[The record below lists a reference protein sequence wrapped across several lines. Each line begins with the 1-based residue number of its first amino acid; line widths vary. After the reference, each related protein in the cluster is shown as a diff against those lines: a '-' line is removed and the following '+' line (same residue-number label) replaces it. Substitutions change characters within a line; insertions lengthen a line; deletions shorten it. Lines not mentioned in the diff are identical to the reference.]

1 MPFSKEYI
9 DLNLQDANI
18 KYYPSFFNKEISD
31 YYFERLKQ
39 NIKWQHDSITLFGKT
54 HLQPRLTALYGNNE
68 KSYTYS
74 NITMHPKIFTKD
86 LLKIKEFVEKHLK
99 VKFTSCLAN
108 LYRDGQDSN
117 GWHADDE
124 KELCEEP
131 IIASVSFGTERV
143 FHFKHKLDKNLK
155 IKLVLEHGSLL
166 VMKGTTQKFWLHQLP
181 KTKRKI
187 GSRINLTF
195 RIIQ

>member
-166 VMKGTTQKFWLHQLP
+166 MMKGTTQKFWLHQLP